1 MGIGVQGKH
10 QLPHPPDPLPAPVLH
25 AEDRPHARDAC
36 SEQRQR
42 IKGTFAYPQR
52 PGAGLQRG
60 GVEVALRARQMVMP
74 LGFGDLC
81 CRTDSPAIEIDHPSL
96 RCGMRKDHAAPAPV
110 AGGVRQVSG
119 AA

>member
-1 MGIGVQGKH
+1 MRREMGIGVQGKH

-60 GVEVALRARQMVMP
+60 GVEVALDARQVIVALR
-74 LGFGDLC
+74 LGHLLLC
-81 CRTDSPAIEIDHPSL
+81 THRPTVEVHQLTI
-96 RCGMRKDHAAPAPV
+96 
-110 AGGVRQVSG
+110 
-119 AA
+119 